1 MLEFIKN
8 SLRVSG
14 SDFDDEIMSLI
25 NAAREDLKTS
35 GIASTVISDTSNSL
49 VKNAIMNYC
58 KSEFGFDN
66 PDSEK
71 FRNAYESL
79 KAKLALVY
87 KKD

>member
-35 GIASTVISDTSNSL
+35 GIASTTISDTSNSL

-58 KSEFGFDN
+58 KAEFGYDN

-71 FRNAYESL
+71 FRKAYEYL
-79 KAKLALVY
+79 KAKLSLVY
-87 KKD
+87 KD

>member
-35 GIASTVISDTSNSL
+35 GIASTTISDTSNSL

-58 KSEFGFDN
+58 KAEFGFDN

>member
-1 MLEFIKN
+1 MLEFIKS

-14 SDFDDEIMSLI
+14 NDFDNEIKTLI
-25 NAAREDLKTS
+25 ESAKKDLMTS
-35 GIASTVISDTSNSL
+35 GIAASRLSEINNDSL

-58 KSEFGFDN
+58 KAEFGFDN

-87 KKD
+87 KD